1 MGQVKLVVVS
11 SQNGLNIETELHDM
25 WWHVCL
31 LHWLDLS
38 DCMHGFVCVCSDL
51 KPAVS
56 TQNGLSIETELRE
69 LREAVS
75 NVTREAEYLKRQLDE
90 AFAYIRQLEEQQ
102 ATVLTDLASA
112 NSSAAAHASSV
123 GAV

>member
-1 MGQVKLVVVS
+1 MWYSLYDCVCVSESLQQVKPVVSNAANTVS
-11 SQNGLNIETELHDM
+11 SQNG
-25 WWHVCL
+25 V
-31 LHWLDLS
+31 
-38 DCMHGFVCVCSDL
+38 GV
-51 KPAVS
+51 
-56 TQNGLSIETELRE
+56 ETELRD

-102 ATVLTDLASA
+102 ATVLNDLATA
-112 NSSAAAHASSV
+112 NSAAASAASVHAPSV

>member
-1 MGQVKLVVVS
+1 MLCVCVSESVQQVKAEMAGVHNTAV
-11 SQNGLNIETELHDM
+11 SQNG
-25 WWHVCL
+25 V
-31 LHWLDLS
+31 
-38 DCMHGFVCVCSDL
+38 GV
-51 KPAVS
+51 
-56 TQNGLSIETELRE
+56 ETELRD

-102 ATVLTDLASA
+102 ASVLSDLATA
-112 NSSAAAHASSV
+112 NSAAAAAAAAGGVHAPSV

>member
-1 MGQVKLVVVS
+1 MSQVKPVVAASGS
-11 SQNGLNIETELHDM
+11 SQNGLG
-25 WWHVCL
+25 V
-31 LHWLDLS
+31 
-38 DCMHGFVCVCSDL
+38 
-51 KPAVS
+51 
-56 TQNGLSIETELRE
+56 ETELRD

-102 ATVLTDLASA
+102 ASVLTDLATA
-112 NSSAAAHASSV
+112 NSAAAATAHAPSV

>member
-1 MGQVKLVVVS
+1 MAGVHNTAV
-11 SQNGLNIETELHDM
+11 SQNG
-25 WWHVCL
+25 V
-31 LHWLDLS
+31 
-38 DCMHGFVCVCSDL
+38 GV
-51 KPAVS
+51 
-56 TQNGLSIETELRE
+56 ETELRD

-102 ATVLTDLASA
+102 ASVLSDLATA
-112 NSSAAAHASSV
+112 NSAAAAAAAAGGVHAPSV